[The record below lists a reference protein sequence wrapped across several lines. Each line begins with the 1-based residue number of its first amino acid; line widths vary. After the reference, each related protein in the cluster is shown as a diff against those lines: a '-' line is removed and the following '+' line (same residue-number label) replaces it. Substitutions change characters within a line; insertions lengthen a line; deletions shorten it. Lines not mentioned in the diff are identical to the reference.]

1 MLTTRGHK
9 QSLKAT
15 LYIVWVAAVG
25 LTVFA
30 AGMVPWHSTGMR
42 RFVAFLFIA
51 QLVSTQ
57 KISLPGMRGTMSPSF
72 LFMLI
77 GIADFSFAETLVLG
91 CTAAFVQT
99 IWKAKDAPRLEQ
111 VIFNISTLVLSAA
124 ISGWTSHKIVSLTHT
139 NSPFVLLA
147 IAAFLFLLV
156 NTGLVAGVVSLTEQ
170 KPVKKEWLQC
180 FYWSFPYFFA
190 GTLAAASVSAL
201 GRSGGWPSGLL
212 VLPLIYLCHLWYKV
226 HVANAAR
233 TEAFLDRVGNN
244 TGVAMPEPEA
254 VLAER

>member
-1 MLTTRGHK
+1 MLTTRGQHS
-9 QSLKAT
+9 SLKAT
-15 LYIVWVAAVG
+15 LYIIWVAAVG

-30 AGMVPWHSTGMR
+30 AGVVPWQSTGLG

-77 GIADFSFAETLVLG
+77 GIADFSFSETLVLG

-99 IWKAKDAPRLEQ
+99 IWKAKNPPRVDQ
-111 VIFNISTLVLSAA
+111 VIFNISTLVLCAA
-124 ISGWTSHKIVSLTHT
+124 ISGWMSHKLLLLTHT
-139 NSPFVLLA
+139 SSILVLLA
-147 IAAFLFLLV
+147 IAAFLFLVLNTALV
-156 NTGLVAGVVSLTEQ
+156 SVVVSLTEQ
-170 KPVKKEWLQC
+170 KPLMSEWLKC

-190 GTLAAASVSAL
+190 GTLAAGSVSAL

-212 VLPLIYLCHLWYKV
+212 VLPLIYLCHVWYKV

-233 TEAFLDRVGNN
+233 TEAFLDHVGTNA
-244 TGVAMPEPEA
+244 GVAMPEAET
-254 VLAER
+254 VLAEP

>member
-1 MLTTRGHK
+1 MLTTRGQK

-15 LYIVWVAAVG
+15 LYIVWVAAAG
-25 LTVFA
+25 LTLFA
-30 AGMVPWHSTGMR
+30 AGMVPWQSTGMW

-57 KISLPGMRGTMSPSF
+57 KICLPGMQGTISPSF

-99 IWKAKDAPRLEQ
+99 IWKAKTPPRLEQ
-111 VIFNISTLVLSAA
+111 VIFNISALVLSAA
-124 ISGWTSHKIVSLTHT
+124 FSGWTSHKIVSLTHT
-139 NSPFVLLA
+139 TSPFVLLA
-147 IAAFLFLLV
+147 IAAFLFLVL
-156 NTGLVAGVVSLTEQ
+156 NTALVAGVVSLTEQ
-170 KPVKKEWLQC
+170 KPLKEEWLRC

-190 GTLAAASVSAL
+190 GTLAAGAVSAL

-233 TEAFLDRVGNN
+233 TEAFLGLVGNN
-244 TGVAMPEPEA
+244 TGVDMPEPET
-254 VLAER
+254 VLAEP

>member
-1 MLTTRGHK
+1 MLTTRGQK
-9 QSLKAT
+9 YSLKAT
-15 LYIVWVAAVG
+15 LYIVWVAAIG

-30 AGMVPWHSTGMR
+30 AGIIPWKSTGMG
-42 RFVAFLFIA
+42 RFIAFLFIA

-57 KISLPGMRGTMSPSF
+57 KISLPGMHGTMSPSF

-77 GIADFSFAETLVLG
+77 GIADFSLAETLVLG

-99 IWKAKDAPRLEQ
+99 IWKAKNPPRLEQ
-111 VIFNISTLVLSAA
+111 VIFNISALVLSAA
-124 ISGWTSHKIVSLTHT
+124 FSGWTSHKIVSLTHI

-147 IAAFLFLLV
+147 IAAFLFLLL
-156 NTGLVAGVVSLTEQ
+156 NTGLVSGVVSLTEQ
-170 KPVKKEWLQC
+170 KPMQKEWLQC

-190 GTLAAASVSAL
+190 GTLAAASVTTL

-233 TEAFLDRVGNN
+233 TEAFLDSVGDN
-244 TGVAMPEPEA
+244 TGVVMPEPET
-254 VLAER
+254 VLAEP